1 MYTDPSGEFLF
12 SLFLPV
18 IGPFLDAACWGAVIG
33 GGGYTASVAF
43 SDGGFNNWNSGD
55 FWKSVGVGAISGAV
69 TAGIGQM
76 FGPVGSMGIGGE
88 LARAYTHGYAQG
100 LISEF
105 TGGSFMTGFASG
117 GLSSLAGSSFLMYE
131 FANSTLGTYL
141 FSGLAGGIGAEL
153 TGGDFFQGAAIG
165 IMNAG
170 FNHLQS
176 MVNEAGAR
184 YIANK
189 KAAYDY
195 MWGNSFSDGTP
206 KRKVSA

>member
-1 MYTDPSGEFLF
+1 M
-12 SLFLPV
+12 
-18 IGPFLDAACWGAVIG
+18 IG
-33 GGGYTASVAF
+33 GAGYTASVGF
-43 SDGGFNNWNSGD
+43 SDGGFDNWNSGD

-69 TAGIGQM
+69 TGGIGQM

-88 LARAYTHGYAQG
+88 ISRAYIHGYAQG

-117 GLSSLAGSSFLMYE
+117 GLSSLAGSSFLMYGGK
-131 FANSTLGTYL
+131 FANSTLGTYS
-141 FSGLAGGIGAEL
+141 FSGLAGGLGSEL

-170 FNHLQS
+170 LNHLQS
-176 MVNEAGAR
+176 MVDEAGAR

-189 KAAYDY
+189 K
-195 MWGNSFSDGTP
+195 GSL
-206 KRKVSA
+206 